1 MRFLSFIN
9 MLFCIINHYHY
20 CLYND
25 YWEPC
30 INPDSYSF
38 LWAKYSNMIERTM
51 ISLTKWSRLFGVFN
65 DLPLLL
71 KKFENTKGVIRSCK
85 STKDRQYNSQ
95 KKKDER
101 TNNDLQNT
109 TQTNKDGATRTSQK
123 PDVTLG
129 AFTFPKSKNC
139 FIILYMI

>member
-1 MRFLSFIN
+1 
-9 MLFCIINHYHY
+9 
-20 CLYND
+20 
-25 YWEPC
+25 
-30 INPDSYSF
+30 
-38 LWAKYSNMIERTM
+38 MIERTM

-85 STKDRQYNSQ
+85 STKDRQYNGQ

-109 TQTNKDGATRTSQK
+109 IQTNKDK
-123 PDVTLG
+123 
-129 AFTFPKSKNC
+129 
-139 FIILYMI
+139 